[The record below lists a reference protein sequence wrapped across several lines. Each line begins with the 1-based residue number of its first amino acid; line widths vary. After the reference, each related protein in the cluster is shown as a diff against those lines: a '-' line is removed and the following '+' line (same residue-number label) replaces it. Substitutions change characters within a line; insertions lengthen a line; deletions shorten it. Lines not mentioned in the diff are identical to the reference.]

1 MTTMLLKTPGFDA
14 QVTAAA
20 ARARGCSLAADAIR
34 IAATLDGMVPEQ
46 VGRAAMGLGERV
58 YTELAESQAAGFV
71 PSADPAAGPSADTAD
86 AGSDGA
92 DEAAAD
98 GAGDLLMLTETGR
111 LRVVPAG
118 TRPASGSE
126 GAEALGTLK
135 WQSRPQSLGRLFA
148 LARDVERLQFEE
160 VHRWLAQQ
168 DPEAVRRRIDATS
181 HALVH
186 MAPVLLYVGDRCY
199 SNLGRFSNLPGRS
212 MAPDA
217 EGSVLTVLR
226 RTPAAQWSPED
237 AVFVVCLHALISSG
251 SPVRAEEFN
260 GVQLA
265 PDLLAGFLRE
275 RIGAYGAEVPEV
287 AGEPTGAAL
296 DLLAA
301 ACAAGRARLLDR
313 GAVLYREINGAS
325 LHKRERIMPEAPS
338 WDELPRP
345 VADLLAE
352 TAGRPLPADA
362 PPAAAAAHA
371 AEVVGQV
378 VRQAAPAGFTT
389 PYEGFLHRF
398 FATAA
403 DALDC
408 DVAMGRGPRSVAALH
423 STVPAEARVALA
435 TRDFYCCVAPGRD
448 FADRFAQDR
457 AALARTLSAY
467 SARMRYNTWH
477 YLPHTMSWTEQTP
490 RRDDWFF
497 APMTADITN
506 WSDQHHTGHVT
517 FGVRHALRVPLGI
530 VLEGAYR
537 PGLYD
542 LRLLRTTGDEFE
554 LPELRAAMVT
564 GRMQALLHQAAAD
577 RGLEVGDF
585 DNGWYRDFHG
595 A

>member
-1 MTTMLLKTPGFDA
+1 MTTMQLKTPGFDA

-20 ARARGCSLAADAIR
+20 ARARGCALAADAIR

-46 VGRAAMGLGERV
+46 VGRAAMGLGEQV

-71 PSADPAAGPSADTAD
+71 PSADPSADANGAAG
-86 AGSDGA
+86 
-92 DEAAAD
+92 D

-118 TRPASGSE
+118 TRPAGDE
-126 GAEALGTLK
+126 EAEALGTLK

-168 DPEAVRRRIDATS
+168 SPEAVHRRIDATG

-186 MAPVLLYVGDRCY
+186 MAPVLLYVGDRRY

-212 MAPDA
+212 MAPGA
-217 EGSVLTVLR
+217 EGSVLTRLR
-226 RTPAAQWSPED
+226 RTPVAQWSPED

-275 RIGAYGAEVPEV
+275 RIGAYGAEVPDV

-296 DLLAA
+296 DGLAA
-301 ACAAGRARLLDR
+301 ACAAARARLLGR

-325 LHKRERIMPEAPS
+325 LHKRERIMPEPPS
-338 WDELPRP
+338 WDELPGP
-345 VADLLAE
+345 VAGLLAAA
-352 TAGRPLPADA
+352 AGRPLPSHA
-362 PPAAAAAHA
+362 PPAAAAAYA

-378 VRQAAPAGFTT
+378 VRQAAPAGFTS

-398 FATAA
+398 FATVA

-408 DVAMGRGPRSVAALH
+408 DVAMGRGPKSVTALH
-423 STVPAEARVALA
+423 STVPAEERVALA
-435 TRDFYCCVAPGRD
+435 TRDFYCCVAPGRA
-448 FADRFAQDR
+448 FADRFAHDR
-457 AALARTLSAY
+457 AALAKTLSAY

-477 YLPHTMSWTEQTP
+477 YLPHTMSWTGQTP
-490 RRDDWFF
+490 QRDDWFF
-497 APMTADITN
+497 APMTADITD
-506 WSDQHHTGHVT
+506 WSDQHHTGHVA

-542 LRLLRTTGDEFE
+542 LRLLRTSGDRFG
-554 LPELRAAMVT
+554 LPDLRAAMIT

-577 RGLEVGDF
+577 RGLEVTDF
-585 DNGWYRDFHG
+585 DNGWFRDFHG